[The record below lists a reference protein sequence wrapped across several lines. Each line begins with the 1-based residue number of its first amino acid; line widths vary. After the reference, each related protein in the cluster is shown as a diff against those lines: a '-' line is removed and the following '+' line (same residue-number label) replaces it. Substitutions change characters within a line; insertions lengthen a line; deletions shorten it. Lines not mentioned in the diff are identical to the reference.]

1 MILKGY
7 PDYTK
12 PGFDINA
19 PCPKYKWPNMII
31 YNKTISA
38 YYPLHTGPLTL
49 KFTLKGEEY
58 FATKQRS
65 YRVQPYNYLIFN
77 SGQRYSARIQSETE
91 CETLS
96 VFFRSSFAED
106 ALKSLVA
113 SDENILDNAHINTEI
128 SDQPVTFMEMIYP
141 FDGRL
146 MPYIYKF
153 CLAAKTGF
161 DDDQWLDE
169 ELFLM
174 LKVLFEIHKQ
184 VGEEIQ
190 NIPAVKRS
198 TKIEVYKRINDAKDY
213 IDDNFCSEIKIE
225 DAAKAACMSSFHFLR
240 LFKKV
245 FNDTPYQYI
254 TFKRLAKASRL
265 IMKTDM
271 PITDV
276 CFEVGFQSLSSFSW
290 LFKQKY
296 GMSPEVMRNGYSSF
310 EHKLARIKK

>member
-12 PGFDINA
+12 PGFDVNA
-19 PCPKYKWPNMII
+19 PCPQVGWQNMII
-31 YNKTISA
+31 YNKTRSA

-77 SGQRYSARIQSETE
+77 NGQKYSARIQSETE

-96 VFFRSSFAED
+96 VFFRPSFAEEV
-106 ALKSLVA
+106 LSSILA
-113 SDENILDNAHINTEI
+113 SEENILDSPHNNPVT
-128 SDQPVTFMEMIYP
+128 SDHPVTFIEMIYP

-146 MPYIYKF
+146 MQYIYKF
-153 CLAAKTGF
+153 SLAAKTGF
-161 DDDQWLDE
+161 DDDQWLE
-169 ELFLM
+169 EEFYMM
-174 LKVLFEIHKQ
+174 LKVLYEIHKQ
-184 VGEEIQ
+184 VGEEIHR
-190 NIPAVKRS
+190 IPAVKRS
-198 TKIEVYKRINDAKDY
+198 TKIEVYKKINDAKDFL
-213 IDDNFCSEIKIE
+213 DDNFSSEIKIE
-225 DAAKAACMSSFHFLR
+225 DAAKAACMSNFHFIR
-240 LFKKV
+240 LFKNV
-245 FNDTPYQYI
+245 FGDTPYQYI
-254 TFKRLAKASRL
+254 TYKRLAKASSL

-271 PITDV
+271 SITEV
-276 CFEVGFQSLSSFSW
+276 CMEVGFTSLSSFSW

-296 GMSPEVMRNGYSSF
+296 GLSPETMRGSYNSF